1 MPPKEG
7 QHVEAAFQPAAAV
20 CKSLCKF
27 LLFVIRVALKAV
39 EGLLVLKTRRVTNGG
54 RLGVADFGA
63 GRVLRFLIFP

>member
-1 MPPKEG
+1 
-7 QHVEAAFQPAAAV
+7 
-20 CKSLCKF
+20 
-27 LLFVIRVALKAV
+27 LFVIRVALKAV